1 MVLVVVVAMVVLGI
15 LLLAHSATPHSSIS
29 AVSAFMPRD
38 LCNGT
43 QGPC

>member
-1 MVLVVVVAMVVLGI
+1 MVLVVVAMLVLGM
-15 LLLAHSATPHSSIS
+15 LLLAHSATPHPSIS
-29 AVSAFMPRD
+29 ALSAFMPRD